1 MALQVDVMWKSFQN
15 AEERYVYHWNRPSR
29 SRVMNLLKWVGESS
43 WKLENVV
50 FRLLELPITAE
61 NDVIVEQ

>member
-1 MALQVDVMWKSFQN
+1 MKELSKCPRTLCVSLKSARPFSSYEALKMGRGILIEVK
-15 AEERYVYHWNRPSR
+15 
-29 SRVMNLLKWVGESS
+29 
-43 WKLENVV
+43 NVV